1 MTYDKL
7 QGSCV
12 GKDPNL
18 WFPEGP
24 SNATEN
30 STAYAKAICNTC
42 PIKLQCLQDAIENEY
57 YGIWGGLTETERS
70 RMKRTKSIAFPI
82 SSGSLRAGVEANK
95 QRTIQAS
102 QKAVALI
109 QEALDKLSTGAPPQ
123 LLMVPPQ
130 LLMAAQLRVANPDLN
145 LQELADLSNVTKDT
159 YAGIL
164 RRFMQ
169 LAKKGTQ

>member
-24 SNATEN
+24 ANSTEN

-42 PIKLQCLQDAIENEY
+42 PIKLQCLQDAVENEY
-57 YGIWGGLTETERS
+57 SGIWGGLTELERA

-82 SSGSLRAGVEANK
+82 TSGSLRAGVEANK

-109 QEALDKLSTGAPPQ
+109 QEALDKLGTD
-123 LLMVPPQ
+123 VPPQ

-159 YAGIL
+159 YAGSL

-169 LAKKGTQ
+169 LAKKA